1 MFVIAEWQFCL
12 KLACFL
18 RFTETNAAEVAKARG
33 PMDQRGAPAMLV
45 AILTQ
50 VYYTGIDTLVR
61 AASQLK
67 PLRLDE
73 SAHMKMQAQ
82 PLHPPPH
89 AACCLRL
96 SCPLPKLLI
105 GPNKQ
110 AWGACLLPSVK

>member
-18 RFTETNAAEVAKARG
+18 RFTETNAAKAKARG
-33 PMDQRGAPAMLV
+33 PVDQRGAPVMLM

-50 VYYTGIDTLVR
+50 VYYTGIDTLVH

-67 PLRLDE
+67 PLHLDE

-89 AACCLRL
+89 AARCLRL

-110 AWGACLLPSVK
+110 AWGACLLPGVK